1 MKKMLINA
9 RQPEEVRIA
18 TTENGK
24 LLNIDIESIDYE
36 QKKANIYKGIVTR
49 VEPSLNAAF
58 ISYGEKRNG
67 FLPFKEIAP
76 EYFKKQVKEGQDIPL
91 TELLDVGQE
100 IIVQINKEER
110 GTKGAA
116 LSTYITLAGC
126 YLVLMPNNPEAGGI
140 SRRIEGNERQKLKEL
155 FDSLDI
161 PKGMGVII
169 RTAGVDRQV
178 EEMQW
183 DLSVLLKLWSAINQA
198 YKSAP
203 GPFLIHSESDITVR
217 AIRDHLKDDIEEI
230 IVDSEEAG
238 ETLKRQLSLLRPD
251 FVERVKIY
259 NDTIPLFSKEQIES
273 RIEEAYKREVILPSG
288 GSIVIDAAEALTAID
303 INSAKAT
310 RGDNIEETAYFTNL
324 EAAEEIARQLRLR
337 DIGGLI
343 VVDFIDMQENEH
355 QRNVEHALIDQL
367 AKDRAKVQMTRI
379 SRFGLVE
386 ISRQRLQSSLGE
398 SATISC
404 PRCEG
409 QGIIRSVPSLALSIL
424 RLIKEEAHKEKT
436 NEIRVQL
443 PISVATYL
451 LNEKRD
457 AVKDIE
463 SELDFKLVLIPNPNL
478 ETPHYYIQ
486 RIWGDNYVANKSSYN
501 LIEERKEDSENYI
514 KPKKTKAQQ
523 PLVKSMTVEAAP
535 KAQAK
540 QKSGLFKKIWNSIF
554 TTSEEVAEKP
564 KASKAHSSKKPAQK
578 QQGQQKKRT
587 QHQQRHHGQ
596 QKQDRDHSKDRRKS
610 QQYGGSK
617 GRGQKSNQ
625 TDGDRRSHSA
635 RSNQRNNTRPNLYK
649 SEDVVDVQIAS
660 TSQPEQKVSNKDQ
673 SKDVATKA
681 KSKSKSKQTVI
692 TSADALVDSLNVA
705 PLKFETTSKLIKDP
719 KSRIS
724 SNVEQILKSS
734 DSQSSMQQIETQSTS
749 NKVKYLKFE
758 YVDLAQ
764 LKREQLEKEEKAKI
778 AKREAQEAKREAVK
792 AKKAYDEAQKL
803 KAEEEQ
809 AQKYQKTDVK
819 ATEAVAIEDK
829 AKQQDQATQQT
840 AAIQSEE
847 QKQMAVTSESFAKAD
862 ENSEAVISI
871 DVSENVSEFD
881 SEVEIVIDYPE
892 DKLEQSQVEEQEL
905 VVQASSES
913 LEEERVEASDI
924 DDHAEVE
931 IVETDSTDIADDE
944 KTEIQSAV
952 EESIEVTE
960 EEHLEEDDEEPV
972 VPAPQIQ
979 AEIIEQVTIETKPQI
994 VIGHEVNDQRDGE
1007 TTVSIEVSKT
1017 DVEEDT
1023 QEAVEETS
1031 NEASSVIEE
1040 KDLEQEEP
1048 QKLET
1053 EHVMVE
1059 EVKKEDKEHHDAK
1072 SKKDEASAS
1081 KKRKPQQQRR
1091 GGGQKKHHR
1100 GGTQQA
1106 KGHSNQQNKK
1116 HSDDDASSKKSSHHK
1131 KDSNKEHQQKKAKPH
1146 HKKQH
1151 DENKHSSTKD
1161 NQSNTKKEEKEE
1173 S

>member
-76 EYFKKQVKEGQDIPL
+76 EYFKKQVKEGQDVPL

-554 TTSEEVAEKP
+554 ATSEEVTEKP

-587 QHQQRHHGQ
+587 QQQQQRHHSQ

-617 GRGQKSNQ
+617 GRSQKSNQ

-681 KSKSKSKQTVI
+681 KSKSKQTVI

-734 DSQSSMQQIETQSTS
+734 DSQSSMQQIETQSTP

-809 AQKYQKTDVK
+809 AEKYQKTDVK

-881 SEVEIVIDYPE
+881 AEVEIVIDYPE

-931 IVETDSTDIADDE
+931 IVETDSTGIADDE

-994 VIGHEVNDQRDGE
+994 VIEHEVKDQRDDE
-1007 TTVSIEVSKT
+1007 TTVSIEVSET
-1017 DVEEDT
+1017 DVEEDS
-1023 QEAVEETS
+1023 QKAVEETS

-1040 KDLEQEEP
+1040 KDLEQEES

-1053 EHVMVE
+1053 EHVVVE

-1116 HSDDDASSKKSSHHK
+1116 HSDDDAPSKKSSHHK
-1131 KDSNKEHQQKKAKPH
+1131 KDSNKEHQQKKAKSH